1 MAESAFCGS
10 YNFPALRLGYNPSE
24 SMALNP
30 GTKLGPYEIQSLVG
44 AGGMGEVYRAHDAR
58 LDRIVAI
65 KILPV
70 SFSADPDRLQRF
82 AQEARAAAALNHP
95 NILSIFDIG
104 DNRGAPYV
112 VSELLEGETLRDCLN
127 RGPMSVRKAIDYA
140 LQVARG
146 LAAAHEKGIVHRDL
160 KPENLFITND
170 GRVKILDFGL
180 AKLTR
185 PELARESGDAPTI
198 QAVTEPGVVMG
209 TVGYMS
215 PEQVRGKDADAR
227 SDIFSFGAILYEMI
241 SGKRAFHG
249 ETAADTMSAILK
261 EEPPEL
267 AETARNVPPALECI
281 VRHCLEKNPAQRFHS
296 ISDVAFGLEVL
307 TGISSTTTSGAQRVA
322 PVSERR
328 GWLLS
333 LGAAVA
339 LCFVLAV
346 VYLAGQHSAGM
357 SIPHFHRLTFRR
369 GTILSARFSPDGQ
382 TIIYGAALEGR
393 PTELLTTRFDS
404 TDSRSL
410 GLEKTQLLSVSA
422 NGELAVSIDQRQ
434 FSPFT
439 AAGTMGRVPLAGG
452 APREVAEEVS
462 WADWTPDGSDL
473 AVAKIAGRRID
484 LEFPVGKMI
493 YQPRGWVSHVRF
505 SPRGDLIA
513 IEDHVPN
520 GDDGRVVILDRKGNI
535 KVASSFFI
543 TVQGLAWSPDGKEVW
558 FTASKEGASRALYAM
573 NLSGKE
579 RLVLRVPGVLTLQDI
594 TRSGR
599 ALLTVESDHFG
610 VLGFHE
616 GDKNERDLSWFDW
629 SLVGDL
635 SPDGKN
641 LIFFESGEGVG
652 SNYSVFMRGMDGSPA
667 VRLGTGE
674 FPALSPDG
682 KWVAAINLAS
692 PAQIELLP
700 TGAGQPRVVT
710 NDSLEHTRVRWVPS
724 GRGIV
729 FSASETNHAPRTYWM
744 DLGSGKTRVVTPE
757 GIVGLLVSPDGN
769 FVLARDSERKLWLYP
784 IEGGDRQPFTTT
796 LAPGDDVIDWEKDGK
811 SILVLTPGIPAK
823 VVRVY
828 LGSSKVEEVKSF
840 SPSDPAGVVTVGGTR
855 FSSDRKSYA
864 YDYFRILSDL
874 YVVDGL
880 R

>member
-1 MAESAFCGS
+1 MAISA
-10 YNFPALRLGYNPSE
+10 
-24 SMALNP
+24 
-30 GTKLGPYEIQSLVG
+30 GTKLGPYEIQSVIG

-58 LDRIVAI
+58 LDRTVAI
-65 KILPV
+65 KVLPI
-70 SFSADPDRLQRF
+70 SFSADRDRLQRF
-82 AQEARAAAALNHP
+82 AQEARSAAALNHP

-112 VSELLEGETLRDCLN
+112 VFELLEGETLRDCLK
-127 RGPMSVRKAIDYA
+127 RGPLSLRKAIDYA
-140 LQVARG
+140 FQVARG
-146 LAAAHEKGIVHRDL
+146 LAAAHEKGIIHRDL
-160 KPENLFITND
+160 KPENLFITDD

-198 QAVTEPGVVMG
+198 QVATEPGLVMG

-227 SDIFSFGAILYEMI
+227 SDIFSFGAILHEMI

-267 AETARNVPPALECI
+267 VDPHLNVPPALERI

-322 PVSERR
+322 PAPNRR
-328 GWLLS
+328 GWLLPV
-333 LGAAVA
+333 GAAIA
-339 LCFVLAV
+339 LCVVLAG
-346 VYLAGQHSAGM
+346 VYLAGQHSAAA

-393 PTELLTTRFDS
+393 PTELFTTRFDS

-410 GLEKTQLLSVSA
+410 GLEKTQLLSMSA
-422 NGELAVSIDQRQ
+422 NGELAVSMDQHQ
-434 FSPFT
+434 ISPFT

-452 APREVAEEVS
+452 APREVAEEVA
-462 WADWTPDGSDL
+462 WADWTPDGSDV
-473 AVAKIAGRRID
+473 AVARATAGRIH
-484 LEFPVGKMI
+484 LEFPVGKII

-513 IEDHVPN
+513 IEDHVPT
-520 GDDGRVVILDRKGNI
+520 GDDGRAVILDRNGNI

-543 TVQGLAWSPDGKEVW
+543 TVQGLAWSPDEKEVW
-558 FTASKEGASRALYAM
+558 FTASKEGSSRALYAM

-579 RLVLRVPGVLTLQDI
+579 RLLMRVPGVLTLQDL

-599 ALLTVESDHFG
+599 ALLTIESDNFG
-610 VLGFHE
+610 ILGFHD
-616 GDKNERDLSWFDW
+616 GDKNERNLSWFDW
-629 SLVGDL
+629 SLIGDV
-635 SPDGKN
+635 SPDGKS
-641 LIFFESGEGVG
+641 LVFFESGEGVG
-652 SNYSVFMRGMDGSPA
+652 SNYSVFMRGMDGTPA
-667 VRLGTGE
+667 VRLGSGA
-674 FPALSPDG
+674 FPSLSPDG

-710 NDSLEHTRVRWVPS
+710 NDSLEHTRARWLPS
-724 GRGIV
+724 GQGLL
-729 FSASETNHAPRTYWM
+729 FNAYEANHPPRTYWL
-744 DLGSGKTRVVTPE
+744 DLESGKTRPVTPE
-757 GIVGLLVSPDGN
+757 GTVGLVVSPDSK
-769 FVLARDSERKLWLYP
+769 FVLARDPERKRWLYP
-784 IEGGDRQPFTTT
+784 LEGGDRQPFTAT
-796 LAPGDDVIDWEKDGK
+796 LAPGEDVIDWEKEGN
-811 SILVLTPGIPAK
+811 SLLVLRAGVPAN
-823 VVRVY
+823 VFRVY
-828 LGSSKVEEVKSF
+828 LGSSKVEAVKTF
-840 SPSDPAGVVTVGGTR
+840 SPSDPAGVVTVGGAR

-880 R
+880 K

>member
-1 MAESAFCGS
+1 
-10 YNFPALRLGYNPSE
+10 
-24 SMALNP
+24 MALNS
-30 GTKLGPYEIQSLVG
+30 GTKLGPYEIQSLLG
-44 AGGMGEVYRAHDAR
+44 TGGMGEVYRAHDSR
-58 LDRIVAI
+58 LDRTVAI
-65 KILPV
+65 KVLPV
-70 SFSADPDRLQRF
+70 SYSADRDRLQRF

-112 VSELLEGETLRDCLN
+112 VSELLEGETLRDCLK
-127 RGPMSVRKAIDYA
+127 RGPLSARKATDYA

-146 LAAAHEKGIVHRDL
+146 LAAAHDKGIVHRDL
-160 KPENLFITND
+160 KPENLFITDD

-185 PELARESGDAPTI
+185 PESARESGDAPTI

-227 SDIFSFGAILYEMI
+227 SDIFSFGAVLYEMI

-267 AETARNVPPALECI
+267 ADPHLNVPPALERI

-307 TGISSTTTSGAQRVA
+307 TGISSTTTSGAQHVA
-322 PVSERR
+322 PAPQRR
-328 GWLLS
+328 GWLLPAVAAIVLCLV
-333 LGAAVA
+333 LGA
-339 LCFVLAV
+339 
-346 VYLAGQHSAGM
+346 VYLAGQHSA
-357 SIPHFHRLTFRR
+357 STLIPHFHRLTFRR

-393 PTELLTTRFDS
+393 PTELFTTRFDS

-422 NGELAVSIDQRQ
+422 NGELAVSMDQHQ
-434 FSPFT
+434 LSPFT

-452 APREVAEEVS
+452 APREVAEEVT
-462 WADWTPDGSDL
+462 WADWTPDGSD
-473 AVAKIAGRRID
+473 VAAAKVNGRRIN
-484 LEFPVGKMI
+484 LEFPVGKII
-493 YQPRGWVSHVRF
+493 YQPRGWISHVRF

-513 IEDHVPN
+513 VEDHVPN
-520 GDDGRVVILDRKGNI
+520 GDDGRVIILDRNGNI

-558 FTASKEGASRALYAM
+558 FTASKEGASRALYAI

-579 RLVLRVPGVLTLQDI
+579 RLVLRVPGVLTLQDL
-594 TRSGR
+594 TRNGR

-610 VLGFHE
+610 ILGFRE

-629 SLVGDL
+629 SLAGDV

-641 LIFFESGEGVG
+641 LIFFESGEAAG

-667 VRLGTGE
+667 VRLGSGD

-682 KWVAAINLAS
+682 KWVAALNLAS

-710 NDSLEHTRVRWVPS
+710 NDSLEHIRVHWVPS
-724 GRGIV
+724 GHSIV
-729 FSASETNHAPRTYWM
+729 FSASEPNHPPRTYWM
-744 DLGSGKTRVVTPE
+744 DLDSGKMRAVTPE
-757 GIVGLLVSPDGN
+757 GIVGLLVSPDGK
-769 FVLARDSERKLWLYP
+769 FLLTRDPASKRWLYP
-784 IEGGDRQPFTTT
+784 LEGGDRQPFTLT
-796 LAPGDDVIDWEKDGK
+796 LEPDDEVIDWGKDGK
-811 SILVLTPGIPAK
+811 TVLVLRPGVPAK
-823 VVRVY
+823 VLRMDP
-828 LGSSKVEEVKSF
+828 GSSRVEEVKSL
-840 SPSDPAGVVTVGGTR
+840 SPSDMAGVVTVGGAH

-880 R
+880 K